1 MAQVREG
8 HEPSVR
14 DPVREQPSVARVD
27 HVSAAPCSTSVRAPM
42 RACLMRPAYSL
53 PRQPGPTGLADPLD
67 GSRPLY
73 IVSIC

>member
-27 HVSAAPCSTSVRAPM
+27 HGISG
-42 RACLMRPAYSL
+42 
-53 PRQPGPTGLADPLD
+53 GPTGLADPLD
-67 GSRPLY
+67 GSRPVR